1 MCDTLY
7 CSLHNKGFPTK
18 AFFGKNSDR
27 HPAEA
32 QSICIVA
39 RRQSSDSSSFGE
51 RQLPVPDA
59 GLSFLLSKP
68 SWMAGGEMGIN
79 EKGVAIG
86 NEAVFSRFKRAKEG
100 FLGMDMLR
108 AALGSAATAKEALDF
123 LCRFVESYDQGG
135 NGAYRGSLY
144 YDNSFIIA
152 DPKEAFILETAGRRW
167 AWRAA
172 EKWDAIS
179 NAYAIEEDYKR
190 LDAQTR
196 KEIAPVN
203 ERAACSDEADPGR
216 KGSKESFK
224 AHVENR
230 FFLRFTKGELRRKLS
245 LELLGRFYKDMDAP
259 GEAAGREA
267 SSKEAAHKETTR
279 RETADPAVTDGSA
292 GSRSAVN
299 SMAMDSMAV
308 NRSPVLGFL
317 DILRSH
323 GARDP
328 SRPGRLHMESLCI
341 HPGGL
346 PATATTASFA
356 VDYRSEDSAI
366 IWFTGTSTP
375 CLSLYKPLLLYKGE
389 FKILW
394 TGYDYG
400 EGAEKSESYWR
411 RWKDWEDRSKK
422 LKRAEDAAYA
432 ASLGQAQEAL
442 ALIAEK
448 ALYDLE
454 ASKEGTSLPV
464 LRQEA
469 GAIIS
474 GWEKDLGL

>member
-7 CSLHNKGFPTK
+7 CSLRDKVTPSK

-32 QSICIVA
+32 QSVCIVG
-39 RRQSSDSSSFGE
+39 RRPPSESCLFGE
-51 RQLPVPDA
+51 RRLPVPDS

-68 SWMAGGEMGIN
+68 SWIAGGEMGIN

-86 NEAVFSRFKRAKEG
+86 NEAVFSRFKRAKDG
-100 FLGMDMLR
+100 VLGMDILR
-108 AALGSAATAKEALDF
+108 AALGSATTAKEALDF
-123 LCRFVESYDQGG
+123 ICRFVEAYDQGG

-144 YDNSFIIA
+144 YDNSFIIT
-152 DPKEAFILETAGRRW
+152 DPEEAYILETAGRRW

-172 EKWDAIS
+172 ENRDAIS

-190 LDAQTR
+190 LDVQTR

-230 FFLRFTKGELRRKLS
+230 FFLRFSKGETRRKLS
-245 LELLGRFYKDMDAP
+245 LELLGGFYKGLDEADVIADAQV
-259 GEAAGREA
+259 
-267 SSKEAAHKETTR
+267 
-279 RETADPAVTDGSA
+279 PARMPILD
-292 GSRSAVN
+292 
-299 SMAMDSMAV
+299 
-308 NRSPVLGFL
+308 FL
-317 DILRSH
+317 NILRSH
-323 GARDP
+323 GSYDP
-328 SRPGRLHMESLCI
+328 AKGGGRHMESLCV

-356 VDYRSEDSAI
+356 VDYRGDDAAI

-375 CLSLYKPLLLYKGE
+375 CLSLYKPLLLSKGE

-394 TGYDYG
+394 PDYDYG
-400 EGAEKSESYWR
+400 EGAERSETYWR
-411 RWKDWEDRSKK
+411 RWKGWEDRSKK
-422 LKRAEDAAYA
+422 LRRTPDEAYV

-442 ALIAEK
+442 AHIAEK
-448 ALYDLE
+448 ALSDIL
-454 ASKEGTSLPV
+454 SSRDSSSLPV

>member
-7 CSLHNKGFPTK
+7 CSLHDTVSASK

-32 QSICIVA
+32 QSLCVVG
-39 RRQSSDSSSFGE
+39 RRQASEHSPFGE
-51 RQLPVPDA
+51 RRLPVPDA
-59 GLSFLLSKP
+59 GLSFVLSNP

-79 EKGVAIG
+79 EKGLAIG
-86 NEAVFSRFKRAKEG
+86 NEAVFSRFKRAKNG
-100 FLGMDMLR
+100 ILGMDILR
-108 AALGSAATAKEALDF
+108 SALGSATTAKEALDF
-123 LCRFVESYDQGG
+123 ICRFVETYDQGG

-152 DPKEAFILETAGRRW
+152 DPSEAYILETAGRRW

-172 EKWDAIS
+172 EKRDAIS

-216 KGSKESFK
+216 KGSRESFK

-245 LELLGRFYKDMDAP
+245 LKLLGGFCTELDNSGDMANKEAGN
-259 GEAAGREA
+259 GEAGNG
-267 SSKEAAHKETTR
+267 T
-279 RETADPAVTDGSA
+279 VTDRRA
-292 GSRSAVN
+292 ARKQDADRHV
-299 SMAMDSMAV
+299 ADKA
-308 NRSPVLGFL
+308 PVLDFL
-317 DILRSH
+317 NILRSH
-323 GARDP
+323 GTYDP
-328 SRPGRLHMESLCI
+328 GRPGRRHMESLCI

-346 PATATTASFA
+346 PATGTTASLA
-356 VDYRSEDSAI
+356 VDYRGEDSAI

-375 CLSLYKPLLLYKGE
+375 CLSLYKPLLLFRGE
-389 FKILW
+389 FKTLW
-394 TGYDYG
+394 SNYDYG
-400 EGAEKSESYWR
+400 EGAEKSEAYWR

-422 LKRAEDAAYA
+422 HRRAADEVYT

-448 ALYDLE
+448 ALYDLSM
-454 ASKEGTSLPV
+454 AKESSSLPV

-469 GAIIS
+469 GAVIS